1 MIFMPR
7 VARRLSE
14 TGIYHVIFRGVNRF
28 NIFEEDKDYEKIL
41 EIITDLKENVSFDI
55 YAYVLMNNH
64 AHLIIKESELA
75 EISLIM
81 KRMLTRYAGWFNRKY
96 DRSGILIANR
106 FKSEP
111 VETEDYLLTLARYIH
126 QNPVKGGLTSKIDNY
141 KWSSFKEYLGISE
154 ICNTG
159 LILSIID
166 RDSFIKFNFEI
177 DEEEYEISIKEQKFD
192 DEFVKARIKEIL
204 GGKDPFKLGE
214 MPIKERNKIISRL
227 KTIEK
232 FSIRQIERA
241 TGISRGV
248 ISRCK

>member
-1 MIFMPR
+1 MSR
-7 VARRLSE
+7 GARKLSE

-28 NIFEEDKDYEKIL
+28 NIFEEDKDYKKIL
-41 EIITDLKENVSFDI
+41 EIVADLKEEMGFVI

-81 KRMLTRYAGWFNRKY
+81 KRMLIRYAGWFNKKY

-106 FKSEP
+106 FRSEP
-111 VETEDYLLTLARYIH
+111 VETEDYLLVLSRYIH
-126 QNPVKGGLTSKIDNY
+126 QNPVKGGLSTNVDSY
-141 KWSSFKEYLGISE
+141 KWSSFKEYIGISE
-154 ICNTG
+154 LCNTE

-166 RDSFIKFNFEI
+166 RDSFIEFNYEI
-177 DEEEYEISIKEQKFD
+177 DYEEEYEISMKATRIN

-214 MPIKERNKIISRL
+214 MAINERNKIISQL

-232 FSIRQIERA
+232 FSVRQIERA

>member
-1 MIFMPR
+1 MAR
-7 VARRLSE
+7 GARRLSE

-41 EIITDLKENVSFDI
+41 EIIADLKEEIGFVV

-75 EISLIM
+75 GISLIM
-81 KRMLTRYAGWFNRKY
+81 KRMLIRYAGWFNKKY

-106 FKSEP
+106 FRSEP
-111 VETEDYLLTLARYIH
+111 VETEDYLLTLAKYIH
-126 QNPVKGGLTSKIDNY
+126 QNPIKGGLSPNINSY
-141 KWSSFKEYLGISE
+141 KWSSFKEYLEISE
-154 ICNTG
+154 LCNTE
-159 LILSIID
+159 LVLSIID

-177 DEEEYEISIKEQKFD
+177 DDGEEYEISMKATRID

-214 MPIKERNKIISRL
+214 MPINERNKIIRRL

-232 FSIRQIERA
+232 FSVRQIERA